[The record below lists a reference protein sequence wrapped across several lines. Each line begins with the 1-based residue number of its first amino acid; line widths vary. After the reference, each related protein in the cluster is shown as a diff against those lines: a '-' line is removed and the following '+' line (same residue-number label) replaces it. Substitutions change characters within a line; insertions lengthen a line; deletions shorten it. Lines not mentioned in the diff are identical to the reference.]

1 MAEYE
6 ILFKE
11 SVYKDFKKIPKK
23 DLQKILLKIEALRTD
38 SRPSGSEKLTGQEL
52 YRVRQ
57 GNYRIP
63 YSIHDNQLTIWVI
76 KVGHRK
82 DIYR

>member
-1 MAEYE
+1 MAGYE
-6 ILFKE
+6 ILFKD

-23 DLQKILLKIEALRTD
+23 DLQKILLKIEKLRLD
-38 SRPSGSEKLTGQEL
+38 PRRSGGEKLTGQDL

-57 GNYRIP
+57 GNYRIL
-63 YSIHDNQLTIWVI
+63 YSIQDNQLTIWGI

-82 DIYR
+82 NIYR